1 MDQDQRLELQQTS
14 KLSKKIIEI
23 QNHLDDIEKV
33 IDKERLK
40 LTPAAPFSCHDDTD
54 DTIDSLESQMTVCVR
69 ARPVLE
75 HEMSP
80 GYISVVHT
88 ANPVVLVT
96 EPVLRSVPG
105 ASSAQEIR
113 LNTSQFSVDMVFG
126 PEDDNDVVYTNTIQ
140 PLLTTAKKVNLN
152 NLEDFLNIFYLGSY
166 VQNLEEVRVEIIL
179 KVEKYRKSFRN

>member
-1 MDQDQRLELQQTS
+1 MNVENITLLNMDQDQRLELQQTS

-40 LTPAAPFSCHDDTD
+40 LTPAAPFSCHDDT
-54 DTIDSLESQMTVCVR
+54 IDSLESHMTVCVR

-96 EPVLRSVPG
+96 EPVVRSV
-105 ASSAQEIR
+105 S
-113 LNTSQFSVDMVFG
+113 
-126 PEDDNDVVYTNTIQ
+126 
-140 PLLTTAKKVNLN
+140 
-152 NLEDFLNIFYLGSY
+152 
-166 VQNLEEVRVEIIL
+166 IL
-179 KVEKYRKSFRN
+179 